1 MQIYTEKEQ
10 AGQGKIQSVQLEEK
24 GALESVNRLKEK
36 PHSKWDKGNGD
47 LRASPHPVKFPTCS
61 EEVLKNLRPGAW
73 YTLLIPALR
82 RPRQGI
88 SKFETSLV
96 YDQVPRQPSLSN

>member
-1 MQIYTEKEQ
+1 MQSIQFEK
-10 AGQGKIQSVQLEEK
+10 K
-24 GALESVNRLKEK
+24 GVPGSINRLKNSLR
-36 PHSKWDKGNGD
+36 PRDKGNGD